1 MKKLSTVS
9 AVMLLL
15 FLASTWVSAQ
25 VLLTENFNFS
35 GKLTSNGWTAHSG
48 TGTNSDTTTAGLTY
62 AGYLGSGIGNAVQI
76 NGLGGEDDNRPLSD
90 SLYHNGD
97 VAYLSFLVNIT
108 DTASNKVGDQF
119 IHLGQRINPT
129 TFTFFAARFFV
140 KIVAGNV
147 NFGLSNTSTATYGTT
162 NFSKNTTYLVI
173 IKYTINTGGNDT
185 TSAWIV
191 PSGIPASEAA
201 AGTPEVTNTS
211 TAGTEVLNA
220 VAVRQGTNG
229 NYPQLVVDG
238 IRVVRSW
245 RSINNRL
252 AVLSK
257 NAINYG
263 QVTVGV
269 GAQDSVI
276 VKDDD
281 ATALNVSS
289 VTSGA
294 PVFVVSPTHATIA
307 AGTSQKFAVTY
318 TPTVAAISTS
328 ALAFISDAASS
339 PDSVAVTGQ
348 GVVPGFTISTKSYS
362 FRNVYVDSTVVDS
375 VTVTNSLASGSLN
388 ITSVTSSNP
397 LFTVGP
403 TTGSLGVGAS
413 MKFGVS
419 FMPTAAGVAS
429 SFIVFAN
436 NGGLVSDTLKVTGN
450 GIVKAPGFSSTP
462 ALKDFHDVLVGHAW
476 KDSITV
482 KNIGYDSLKITGVT
496 SSDAAF
502 TVTPTAAKLDTQAT
516 KKYYVTFTPP
526 AIGPKSAFLVF
537 TSNVPEVTD
546 TVKLVGTGAA
556 FVSIAEAR
564 RDTNLDLIP
573 DHSISKDTMY
583 IAGVITSANLQSLG
597 SQTAIFIQDATAGV
611 EIFNYGLPPV
621 TMVIGDSVFA
631 IGTVSQYHG
640 ATEFTPL
647 ANDTLHFGIL
657 KHNAVVPKPL
667 RLTLHQYVT
676 HAEGYEG
683 MLVEIDTLYKTS
695 GTWPGFNLSASIYVT
710 NLGKTDTAQ
719 IYISSST
726 DIGGSVE
733 PAYPINVVAII
744 NQYSSGATIYNNGYE
759 VEPSDSTNILKTK
772 LAQLVKISEARK
784 DLNSDLIPDHS
795 VTGDTLMVAGVITSP
810 NLSATTTSFFIQD
823 STGGIEVFHTGLP
836 PVTYIIGDS
845 VFAIGKVTQ
854 FHGLDELSLLTL
866 DTLHFGII
874 MHHATVPKAKH
885 VTLHQYVTNP
895 ETYEG
900 QLIEIDSLFKASGTW
915 GSAQNVNVTNLHKT
929 DTTAIYINAATP
941 LASSNEP
948 AYPIDVVA
956 IASQFASSG
965 VAGGYEIIP
974 RDSADIMPIVV
985 AKVNEQF
992 SGVPASFVLENNYP
1006 NPFNPSTTILYGIAS
1021 QSHVTVKVYS
1031 VLGQEIATLVNDM
1044 QSPSYYRVQWNGKD
1058 LNGNMV
1064 SSGVYFYRIVA
1075 EPADG
1080 KAGQFTQVKKM
1091 LLMK

>member
-211 TAGTEVLNA
+211 TAGTDVLNA

-436 NGGLVSDTLKVTGN
+436 NGGLV
-450 GIVKAPGFSSTP
+450 
-462 ALKDFHDVLVGHAW
+462 
-476 KDSITV
+476 
-482 KNIGYDSLKITGVT
+482 
-496 SSDAAF
+496 
-502 TVTPTAAKLDTQAT
+502 
-516 KKYYVTFTPP
+516 
-526 AIGPKSAFLVF
+526 
-537 TSNVPEVTD
+537 
-546 TVKLVGTGAA
+546 
-556 FVSIAEAR
+556 
-564 RDTNLDLIP
+564 
-573 DHSISKDTMY
+573 
-583 IAGVITSANLQSLG
+583 
-597 SQTAIFIQDATAGV
+597 
-611 EIFNYGLPPV
+611 
-621 TMVIGDSVFA
+621 
-631 IGTVSQYHG
+631 
-640 ATEFTPL
+640 
-647 ANDTLHFGIL
+647 
-657 KHNAVVPKPL
+657 
-667 RLTLHQYVT
+667 
-676 HAEGYEG
+676 
-683 MLVEIDTLYKTS
+683 
-695 GTWPGFNLSASIYVT
+695 
-710 NLGKTDTAQ
+710 
-719 IYISSST
+719 
-726 DIGGSVE
+726 
-733 PAYPINVVAII
+733 
-744 NQYSSGATIYNNGYE
+744 
-759 VEPSDSTNILKTK
+759 
-772 LAQLVKISEARK
+772 
-784 DLNSDLIPDHS
+784 
-795 VTGDTLMVAGVITSP
+795 
-810 NLSATTTSFFIQD
+810 
-823 STGGIEVFHTGLP
+823 
-836 PVTYIIGDS
+836 
-845 VFAIGKVTQ
+845 
-854 FHGLDELSLLTL
+854 
-866 DTLHFGII
+866 
-874 MHHATVPKAKH
+874 
-885 VTLHQYVTNP
+885 
-895 ETYEG
+895 
-900 QLIEIDSLFKASGTW
+900 
-915 GSAQNVNVTNLHKT
+915 
-929 DTTAIYINAATP
+929 
-941 LASSNEP
+941 
-948 AYPIDVVA
+948 
-956 IASQFASSG
+956 
-965 VAGGYEIIP
+965 
-974 RDSADIMPIVV
+974 
-985 AKVNEQF
+985 
-992 SGVPASFVLENNYP
+992 
-1006 NPFNPSTTILYGIAS
+1006 
-1021 QSHVTVKVYS
+1021 
-1031 VLGQEIATLVNDM
+1031 
-1044 QSPSYYRVQWNGKD
+1044 
-1058 LNGNMV
+1058 
-1064 SSGVYFYRIVA
+1064 
-1075 EPADG
+1075 
-1080 KAGQFTQVKKM
+1080 
-1091 LLMK
+1091 